1 MAGQVPVYEFNVSV
15 ENEKSSPTYVITTK
29 DGKPSSGSVSVN
41 EPNTTI
47 IYTLNEDSA
56 HLQFVGPNISGD
68 VGNNISFSIANNGSS
83 LILVDSDAT
92 IGNICIKLV
101 TAPRGMVYTS
111 SDPEV
116 INKNKT

>member
-47 IYTLNEDSA
+47 IYTLN
-56 HLQFVGPNISGD
+56 
-68 VGNNISFSIANNGSS
+68 
-83 LILVDSDAT
+83 
-92 IGNICIKLV
+92 
-101 TAPRGMVYTS
+101 
-111 SDPEV
+111 
-116 INKNKT
+116 

>member
-15 ENEKSSPTYVITTK
+15 ENEKSSPTYVI
-29 DGKPSSGSVSVN
+29 
-41 EPNTTI
+41 

-56 HLQFVGPNISGD
+56 HLQFVGPDISGD

-111 SDPEV
+111 ADPEV
-116 INKNKT
+116 FRPSISISVRA